1 MSCEIGPKIVGCKVV
16 MEVTS
21 FGIVE
26 GDVRNVDPSGVR
38 ISLMN
43 GVVVATGV
51 ELPSPYK
58 FYSRDIIS
66 SKTAN
71 CI

>member
-1 MSCEIGPKIVGCKVV
+1 MNCEIGPKIVGCKVV
-16 MEVTS
+16 IETTTY
-21 FGIVE
+21 GIVE

-51 ELPSPYK
+51 KLPSSCK
-58 FYSRDIIS
+58 VYSRDIIS
-66 SKTAN
+66 SKTAT